1 MRYNLGKL
9 NFELSDIRSFFSFI
23 KDNIKVD
30 KPLVF
35 GLIIISLFGL
45 FILYS
50 AVSGDSDVWRS
61 QIFRI
66 LIAIFA
72 MLFVAQIPSDVLLR
86 WAPWIYL
93 ISLVILSLV
102 LFQGEIGQGAQ
113 RWLDIGI
120 RFQPSEIMK
129 IAVPMMVAWYLHD
142 KVLPPNLWQL
152 LIILSMVFIPT
163 YLIAK
168 QPDLGTSLL
177 IASSGLL
184 VIFLSGI
191 SIKSIISMML
201 LAIPGSIFLWKNMYE
216 FQRQRVIM
224 LFNPESDALGS
235 GYNIIQS
242 KIAIGSGG
250 VFGKGWLNGTQ
261 SQLEFLPEKNTD
273 FIFAVIGEE
282 LGLLGAL
289 SLLFLYILVIG
300 RGIYIAAQARDTFSR
315 LLAGSISIT
324 FFIYVFVNTAM
335 VTGLIPVVGVPL
347 PLISYGGSSMVS
359 LMIGF
364 GILMSIQ
371 SHQKLIVQK

>member
-1 MRYNLGKL
+1 MNEYSLGYRIHV
-9 NFELSDIRSFFSFI
+9 DFI
-23 KDNIKVD
+23 LLF
-30 KPLVF
+30 LVF
-35 GLIIISLFGL
+35 ILCSCGLVL
-45 FILYS
+45 LYS
-50 AVSGDSDVWRS
+50 ASGQNIDLVYS
-61 QIFRI
+61 QMIKLFIALLCMI
-66 LIAIFA
+66 LIAQFPPENLDRLSISLYIFGIILL
-72 MLFVAQIPSDVLLR
+72 LFVIAFGD
-86 WAPWIYL
+86 
-93 ISLVILSLV
+93 
-102 LFQGEIGQGAQ
+102 IGKGAQ
-113 RWLDIGI
+113 RWLDLKIV
-120 RFQPSEIMK
+120 RFQPSELMK

-216 FQRQRVIM
+216 FQRQRVMM

-261 SQLEFLPEKNTD
+261 SQLEFLPEKTTD

-282 LGLLGAL
+282 LGLLGTL

>member
-1 MRYNLGKL
+1 
-9 NFELSDIRSFFSFI
+9 
-23 KDNIKVD
+23 
-30 KPLVF
+30 
-35 GLIIISLFGL
+35 
-45 FILYS
+45 
-50 AVSGDSDVWRS
+50 
-61 QIFRI
+61 
-66 LIAIFA
+66 
-72 MLFVAQIPSDVLLR
+72 
-86 WAPWIYL
+86 
-93 ISLVILSLV
+93 
-102 LFQGEIGQGAQ
+102 
-113 RWLDIGI
+113 
-120 RFQPSEIMK
+120 
-129 IAVPMMVAWYLHD
+129 
-142 KVLPPNLWQL
+142 
-152 LIILSMVFIPT
+152 
-163 YLIAK
+163 
-168 QPDLGTSLL
+168 
-177 IASSGLL
+177 
-184 VIFLSGI
+184 
-191 SIKSIISMML
+191 
-201 LAIPGSIFLWKNMYE
+201 MYE

-282 LGLLGAL
+282 LGLLGTL

>member
-72 MLFVAQIPSDVLLR
+72 MLLVAQIPSDVLLR

-152 LIILSMVFIPT
+152 LIILSMFFIQT
-163 YLIAK
+163 YLIY
-168 QPDLGTSLL
+168 
-177 IASSGLL
+177 
-184 VIFLSGI
+184 LSRP
-191 SIKSIISMML
+191 K
-201 LAIPGSIFLWKNMYE
+201 
-216 FQRQRVIM
+216 
-224 LFNPESDALGS
+224 
-235 GYNIIQS
+235 
-242 KIAIGSGG
+242 
-250 VFGKGWLNGTQ
+250 
-261 SQLEFLPEKNTD
+261 
-273 FIFAVIGEE
+273 
-282 LGLLGAL
+282 
-289 SLLFLYILVIG
+289 
-300 RGIYIAAQARDTFSR
+300 
-315 LLAGSISIT
+315 
-324 FFIYVFVNTAM
+324 
-335 VTGLIPVVGVPL
+335 
-347 PLISYGGSSMVS
+347 
-359 LMIGF
+359 
-364 GILMSIQ
+364 
-371 SHQKLIVQK
+371 